1 MAGTGDASNW
11 CGAVGDADLSKRR
24 RARRTVRRDGRV
36 ATFRRGGALR
46 GVAPHGSGLSR
57 RRARRVLA
65 LIDTVHGRYLLV
77 TKPNLDCARWTTVL
91 PGTERATRNAVAEL
105 LAEAQPRQESWLS

>member
-1 MAGTGDASNW
+1 VTLATGVAQWVMRISANADALDALFAETAASQRS
-11 CGAVGDADLSKRR
+11 GA
-24 RARRTVRRDGRV
+24 
-36 ATFRRGGALR
+36 GGALR